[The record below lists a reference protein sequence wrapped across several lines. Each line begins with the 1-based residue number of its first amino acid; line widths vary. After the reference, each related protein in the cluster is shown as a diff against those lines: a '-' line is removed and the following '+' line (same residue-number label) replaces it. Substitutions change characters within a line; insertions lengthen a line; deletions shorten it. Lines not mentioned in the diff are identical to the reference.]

1 MNKYVY
7 RLCYHK
13 KGNLKYISFIDFTKF
28 IIRASIRAQI
38 PILYSQGFNP
48 MPLISFSIPVPI
60 GVESKREWLDLTLKE
75 RLPEDFIMKEWN
87 DQLISD
93 VQFYECYFLK
103 NPKDSI
109 DVKYIK
115 YEIEIFHQSSDL
127 LLKDLNIF
135 YSKDSFN
142 ILVRRGEKIK
152 ELNLKEYIMEL
163 RIEEKKKVNIIAL
176 TKVVAGSLIRGEEIL
191 EIFSYRPLIINQVR
205 ELLL

>member
-7 RLCYHK
+7 RLCYYK
-13 KGNLKYISFIDFTKF
+13 KGNLKYISFRDFTKF
-28 IIRASIRAQI
+28 IIRALIRTQI
-38 PILYSQGFNP
+38 PVLYSQGFNP

-75 RLPEDFIMKEWN
+75 KLPEDFIMKEWN
-87 DQLISD
+87 KQLTSD

-103 NPKDSI
+103 NLKNSI

-115 YEIEIFHQSSDL
+115 YELEIFHQSSNL
-127 LLKDLNIF
+127 LFEDLNIF

-152 ELNLKEYIMEL
+152 ELNLKEYLLEL
-163 RIEEKKKVNIIAL
+163 RIEEEKFNINAL
-176 TKVVAGSLIRGEEIL
+176 TKVVDGSLIRGEEIL